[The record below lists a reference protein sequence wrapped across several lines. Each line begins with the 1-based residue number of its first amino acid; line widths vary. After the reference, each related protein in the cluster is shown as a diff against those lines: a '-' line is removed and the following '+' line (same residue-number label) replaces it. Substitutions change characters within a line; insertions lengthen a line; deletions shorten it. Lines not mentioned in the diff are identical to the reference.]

1 MLQRIIWMQL
11 FLFGILSSFS
21 SCKKQVDAYL
31 IHEYHFKND
40 SNYGIAIDVYNR
52 NENNFVK
59 NSYNITKGIFFSQQL
74 DLMFDSKIGIIA
86 LSDSVVIIFEK
97 NKKATFC
104 SNTDSKFNILKEDNF
119 IKSNKSNK
127 HVIFTYTFTDNDYN
141 NADTRK

>member
-1 MLQRIIWMQL
+1 
-11 FLFGILSSFS
+11 
-21 SCKKQVDAYL
+21 
-31 IHEYHFKND
+31 
-40 SNYGIAIDVYNR
+40 
-52 NENNFVK
+52 
-59 NSYNITKGIFFSQQL
+59 
-74 DLMFDSKIGIIA
+74 MFDSKIGIIA